1 MNTCAHIT
9 VLDYE
14 SRWDPDWMGEG
25 SVGGTAAQAE
35 AGVWKVFAHGHCHLL
50 VFAPQVNFGL
60 FVGIIII
67 LVQKLQSPDTGGNE
81 SSVYL

>member
-1 MNTCAHIT
+1 M
-9 VLDYE
+9 
-14 SRWDPDWMGEG
+14 
-25 SVGGTAAQAE
+25 E
-35 AGVWKVFAHGHCHLL
+35 AGAWKVFGHGHCHLL